1 MKANKNPLPRRAV
14 ERKPMLSKIC
24 QEIKN
29 WFDGGQPRIHGA
41 FSIENGKITDEAFL
55 DVIQQNQY
63 FRIIGSVFNDGVYKY
78 TDDLELTDELFVG
91 SIWLMAV
98 PKDVI
103 ILSNEIETWL
113 DKYGEEAK
121 SPYQSESFG
130 GYSYSKSSGGSL
142 SSNPSWQSVFATQ
155 LNRWRKI

>member
-1 MKANKNPLPRRAV
+1 
-14 ERKPMLSKIC
+14 MLSKIC

-29 WFDGGQPRIHGA
+29 WFDRGQPRVHGA

-103 ILSNEIETWL
+103 ILSNEIETWIS
-113 DKYGEEAK
+113 KYGEEVN
-121 SPYQSESFG
+121 SPYLSESFG
-130 GYSYSKSSGGSL
+130 GYSYTKRGSGNDSSDAS
-142 SSNPSWQSVFATQ
+142 SWQSVFATQ

>member
-1 MKANKNPLPRRAV
+1 
-14 ERKPMLSKIC
+14 MLSKIC

-29 WFDGGQPRIHGA
+29 WFDRGQPRIHGA

-78 TDDLELTDELFVG
+78 TDDLELTNELFVG

-98 PKDVI
+98 PRDVI

-113 DKYGEEAK
+113 NKYGEEAK

-130 GYSYSKSSGGSL
+130 GYSYSKSSGGSS